1 MFEQFGHILYECGA
15 YQVEELEKGK
25 LYLAIHMEAARRE
38 KWCRVSYK
46 VNVLEG
52 GEEFDCE
59 CGQFAHMGL
68 LCSHVLKVL
77 DFICITKIPQKHI
90 IKRWTKDA
98 RDVLPPHL
106 TQYQRDNAHKNPFS
120 FRHFNMYMHAME
132 LVRMGDA
139 SVEAYEKFSV
149 LIKNCMVEM
158 QPFAEIRDGWVWRT
172 G

>member
-59 CGQFAHMGL
+59 CGQFAHMWHS
-68 LCSHVLKVL
+68 CSHVLKVWFL
-77 DFICITKIPQKHI
+77 KKM
-90 IKRWTKDA
+90 
-98 RDVLPPHL
+98 
-106 TQYQRDNAHKNPFS
+106 KNMLLRCVYTMCS
-120 FRHFNMYMHAME
+120 
-132 LVRMGDA
+132 L
-139 SVEAYEKFSV
+139 
-149 LIKNCMVEM
+149 
-158 QPFAEIRDGWVWRT
+158 
-172 G
+172 